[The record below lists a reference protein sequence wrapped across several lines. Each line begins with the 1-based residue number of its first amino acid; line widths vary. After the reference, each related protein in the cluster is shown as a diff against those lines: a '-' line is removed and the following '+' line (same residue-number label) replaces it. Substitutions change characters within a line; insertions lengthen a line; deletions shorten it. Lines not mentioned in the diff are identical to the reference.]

1 MEMEVWLMNGL
12 VLEGG
17 TFRPIFSSGVMDAL
31 LTEDIMLPYCI
42 GVSAGI
48 ADGVSYISKQKGRK
62 LYTDAY
68 TQNLAH

>member
-1 MEMEVWLMNGL
+1 MEVWLMNGL

-48 ADGVSYISKQKGRK
+48 ADGVSYIIETKGK
-62 LYTDAY
+62 KS
-68 TQNLAH
+68 

>member
-31 LTEDIMLPYCI
+31 LT
-42 GVSAGI
+42 
-48 ADGVSYISKQKGRK
+48 
-62 LYTDAY
+62 
-68 TQNLAH
+68 

>member
-31 LTEDIMLPYCI
+31 LTEDIMLPYW
-42 GVSAGI
+42 GI
-48 ADGVSYISKQKGRK
+48 LYIETKGK
-62 LYTDAY
+62 KS
-68 TQNLAH
+68 